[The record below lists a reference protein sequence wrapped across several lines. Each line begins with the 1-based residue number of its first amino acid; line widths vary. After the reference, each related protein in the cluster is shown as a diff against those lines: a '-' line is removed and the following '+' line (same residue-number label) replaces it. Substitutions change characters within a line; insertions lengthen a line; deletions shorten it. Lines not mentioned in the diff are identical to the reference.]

1 MSTLMSSKHQQNV
14 FDKIL
19 RNPRALWHLGQL
31 IRAVGILD
39 IHSAWQKMCP
49 WRTKSKRTATFF
61 RETLPES
68 TCNIKI
74 NTSSSI
80 KRLWYSYFITINK
93 KEYWDG
99 NTPFLILRLLVIPI
113 LHNYLLHSKEYWD
126 GNTSLVGE
134 STCHM
139 VVVVVG
145 DTSLIRPQ
153 EEYKEKCPPPFLSYD
168 LDVCKENTIIIKYCS
183 SQPSL
188 VHWLSSSIFPCSVV
202 RSLSRYG
209 NIRPNIHF
217 FQYVQA

>member
-1 MSTLMSSKHQQNV
+1 MCKMSTLMSSKHQQNV

-49 WRTKSKRTATFF
+49 WRTKFKRTATFF

-153 EEYKEKCPPPFLSYD
+153 EEYKENIPHHSYLILSYEFN
-168 LDVCKENTIIIKYCS
+168 VRKKITTII
-183 SQPSL
+183 
-188 VHWLSSSIFPCSVV
+188 
-202 RSLSRYG
+202 
-209 NIRPNIHF
+209 
-217 FQYVQA
+217 QY